1 MEPRCRRHTMCMTWV
16 ATVVIG
22 LDTHAKHTSRGGGVP
37 RGISPITLGTVSP
50 DLTIVDSRVVPART
64 AMPAEMP
71 HWLNPLTSSA
81 LADLGIRELWQHQA
95 TSMDLLHTGR
105 DVIVATGTASGKSL
119 IYQASLSHAI
129 NTDHR
134 ATGIYLAPTK
144 ALGHDQARA
153 MAWTGA
159 RIGVLDGDTEAA
171 EREWIR
177 AHAHVVIT
185 NPDLLHVS
193 FLPRHPRWQR
203 VLRNLAL
210 IVVDECHLYRGVFGS
225 HVALVLRRLLRLA
238 TRAGAEPL
246 VLLSSATTG
255 DPEMTGELLTGRA
268 CAAVTVD
275 GSPRGQLTIDLGL
288 PDEGANPRVVAAQL
302 LAESVRQRQRTLVFV
317 PSRAGAEWVA
327 LETRRRTGDDDSVM
341 AYRSGLLAEERR
353 SIEAQLRAGAL
364 LGVATTSALEVGMDI
379 SGVDRV
385 IVCGWPGR
393 RSSFWQQVG
402 RAGRNGEDAA
412 AVLIAAEDPLD
423 HYVLDHPGVLLD
435 EPVEVSVLDPAN
447 PAILRRHLIAAAAE
461 TPIDD
466 SDAGVFPPA
475 ADAVISDLVA
485 EGVLRRR
492 PRGVFWPEP
501 RPPQATADIRAT
513 DGDAIQIVAAD
524 TGRILGTIDASAAL
538 RTVHDGAVYVHQG
551 QHFLV
556 AELRLDER
564 VALVLPSN
572 GEVFTMAM
580 SHTWVDVDE
589 VIDERGL
596 GRGHLRRGLVHVE
609 TEVHGYQRRRA
620 GTGEVLSSHP
630 LDLPRR
636 VLSTTG
642 TWWSWPD
649 EVVAS
654 CTADAAGGAHAAEHA
669 AIGLLPLVAPCDRW
683 DVGGLST
690 AHHPATG
697 ECTVFVYDGYPGGV
711 GYTHRGFVVAQE
723 WLGATARLVDS
734 CVCET
739 GCPRCV
745 QSPKC
750 GNGNS
755 PLDKPGA
762 AGLLAALVN

>member
-1 MEPRCRRHTMCMTWV
+1 MALDSGSGVVSASSDLPARPRS
-16 ATVVIG
+16 G
-22 LDTHAKHTSRGGGVP
+22 LNLALPLPRTTLGGVTP
-37 RGISPITLGTVSP
+37 T
-50 DLTIVDSRVVPART
+50 LTIIDSRVVPACT
-64 AMPAEMP
+64 AVPAP
-71 HWLNPLTSSA
+71 VPTWLAPQTASA
-81 LADLGIRELWQHQA
+81 LAELGITELWSHQA
-95 TSMDLLHTGR
+95 TALELLHAGR

-119 IYQASLSHAI
+119 IYQASLA
-129 NTDHR
+129 DAVAVDDR

-153 MAWTGA
+153 MRWTGA
-159 RIGVLDGDTEAA
+159 RIGVLDGDTDVA

-177 AHAHVVIT
+177 AHAHIVIT

-193 FLPRHPRWQR
+193 LLPRHQRWRR
-203 VLRNLAL
+203 VLRHLAL

-238 TRAGAEPL
+238 ARAGAEPL

-255 DPEMTGELLTGRA
+255 DPELTGALLSGRV
-268 CAAVTVD
+268 CESVTAD

-288 PDEGANPRVVAAQL
+288 PDEGVNPRRVAAQL
-302 LAESVRQRQRTLVFV
+302 LAESVRVGQRTLAFV
-317 PSRAGAEWVA
+317 PSRTGAEWVA
-327 LETRRRTGDDDSVM
+327 LEASRGVTDPDSVM

-353 SIEAQLRAGAL
+353 AIEAQLRAGTL

-385 IVCGWPGR
+385 IICGWPGR

-435 EPVEVSVLDPAN
+435 EPVEASVLDPAN

-461 TPIDD
+461 APLDA
-466 SDAGVFPPA
+466 SDADVFPATA
-475 ADAVISDLVA
+475 ATVIEELVVT
-485 EGVLRRR
+485 GVLRRR
-492 PRGVFWPEP
+492 PRGVFWPEA
-501 RPPQATADIRAT
+501 RPPAATADIRSA
-513 DGDAIQIVAAD
+513 DGVAIQIVAAD
-524 TGRILGTIDASAAL
+524 TGRILGTIEATAAL
-538 RTVHDGAVYVHQG
+538 RTVHEGAVYVHQG
-551 QHFLV
+551 EHFLV
-556 AELRLDER
+556 TELRLADH
-564 VALVLPSN
+564 VALVLPTDDH
-572 GEVFTMAM
+572 VFTMAM
-580 SHTWVDVDE
+580 SQTWVDIDQ
-589 VIDERGL
+589 IDDERSL
-596 GRGHLRRGLVHVE
+596 GFGHLRRGQVHVE

-620 GTGEVLSSHP
+620 GTGEVLSSHM
-630 LDLPRR
+630 LELPTQ

-642 TWWSWPD
+642 VWWSWPD
-649 EVVAS
+649 HVVALGGG
-654 CTADAAGGAHAAEHA
+654 DPAGSAHAAEHA

-711 GYTHRGFVVAQE
+711 GYTHRGYVAAAQ
-723 WLGATARLVDS
+723 WLGATARLLAN
-734 CVCET
+734 CPCT
-739 GCPRCV
+739 AGCPRCV

-755 PLDKPGA
+755 PLDKVGA
-762 AGLLAALVN
+762 AGLLAALVS